1 VQQQR
6 SDSDL
11 EFTVF
16 DDAHQD
22 ISPPCE
28 GDLCRARLEGQL
40 FDYPDGSQD
49 ATTSGSALANI
60 APNIGPKQ
68 IDEASTTAEL
78 APLTSSGH
86 VGIDARDARQLEVR
100 LDTKTK
106 KKNKK
111 KKREQERVTPTRE
124 MARVLASLVK
134 SGHKAEQSQCCDC
147 LAMLREEMES
157 GIYANNKEVT
167 DVLVSADPLTSLYAC
182 LLTEYSSIRCM
193 ADCAVGA

>member
-1 VQQQR
+1 MQQQR

-16 DDAHQD
+16 DDVHQD

-28 GDLCRARLEGQL
+28 GDLCRARLEGRL
-40 FDYPDGSQD
+40 FDYPGGSQD
-49 ATTSGSALANI
+49 EITSGSALANI

-86 VGIDARDARQLEVR
+86 VGIDARDARQREVR
-100 LDTKTK
+100 LATKTK

-111 KKREQERVTPTRE
+111 KKKEKEKPTPTKE

-147 LAMLREEMES
+147 LAMMREELKS
-157 GIYANNKEVT
+157 GTSDNKEVT

-193 ADCAVGA
+193 AD